1 MMGCRP
7 QLPVDLLFPTSRQ
20 LLKTKNVNE
29 YVKVLH
35 GCLHDAIRA
44 TRISADQ
51 EVARHKRLYDRRAG
65 VAELHPGDKVLV
77 KLDTY
82 RGAHQKLVNWWSS
95 TLHTVV
101 RHVVDDIPLY
111 VIENAKGNRK
121 ALHWVPLLLWLS
133 CDEDQEG
140 LQMTVNQLTIFV
152 SLSALEPLLE
162 GEKRC
167 RVPYDWSVT
176 GFGLNLAIFKL
187 MLEVSELK
195 MGPKAPAMCVDTP
208 PQEGV
213 GQQRK
218 LGEEIKSTADGDT
231 VLVGNALP

>member
-1 MMGCRP
+1 MVRC
-7 QLPVDLLFPTSRQ
+7 
-20 LLKTKNVNE
+20 
-29 YVKVLH
+29 
-35 GCLHDAIRA
+35 
-44 TRISADQ
+44 
-51 EVARHKRLYDRRAG
+51 VA
-65 VAELHPGDKVLV
+65 
-77 KLDTY
+77 
-82 RGAHQKLVNWWSS
+82 
-95 TLHTVV
+95 
-101 RHVVDDIPLY
+101 DDIPAY

-121 ALHWVPLLLWLS
+121 VLHRARLLLWSS

-152 SLSALEPLLE
+152 SLSALEPLPE

-167 RVPYDWSVT
+167 RVPYDWSIT
-176 GFGLNLAIFKL
+176 GFGLNLAIFKP

-195 MGPKAPAMCVDTP
+195 MGPEAPATCVDTL

-231 VLVGNALP
+231 VLLGNTPP